1 MTKRQFIIAYRLGF
15 AAIILAAIIAQF
27 ADGASKPN
35 FNPVNF
41 FSFFTIQ
48 SNLLAVAAFVGS
60 SVLLLRRK
68 QAASIETFRS
78 AAALYMVMTGII
90 FALLLSGLVARLQ
103 TTIPWVNS
111 VLHEIA
117 PAVLLADWL
126 FDRPRFGVP
135 FKRAL
140 LWAIYP
146 VAYVTYSLVRG
157 TIADWY
163 PYPFLD
169 PRHEGYLTVA
179 TVSFVIAV
187 VVLGAIGLMA
197 WITRLPGNAA
207 AGRANSKHTIPKT

>member
-15 AAIILAAIIAQF
+15 AALIIAAIIVQF

-48 SNLLAVAAFVGS
+48 SNLLAVAVFMGS
-60 SVLLLRRK
+60 SMLLLRGK
-68 QAASIETFRS
+68 QSARIQTFRS
-78 AAALYMVMTGII
+78 AATLYMVMTGII
-90 FALLLSGLVARLQ
+90 FALLLSGIVARLQ

-111 VLHEIA
+111 VLHEVA
-117 PAVLLADWL
+117 PAVILADWL
-126 FDRPRFGVP
+126 FDRPSFGVP

-146 VAYVTYSLVRG
+146 ACYAAYSLIRG
-157 TIADWY
+157 VLVDWY

-169 PRHEGYLTVA
+169 PRHEGYVTVA
-179 TVSFVIAV
+179 IVSVIIAV
-187 VVLGAIGLMA
+187 VVLGVIGLMA
-197 WITRLPGNAA
+197 WITRLPGNTAA
-207 AGRANSKHTIPKT
+207 RRSNAK